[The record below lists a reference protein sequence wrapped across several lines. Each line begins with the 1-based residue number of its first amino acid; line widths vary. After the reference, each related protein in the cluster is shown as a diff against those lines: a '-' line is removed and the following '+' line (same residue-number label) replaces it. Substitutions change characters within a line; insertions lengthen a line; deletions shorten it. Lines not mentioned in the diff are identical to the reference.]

1 MTVIPN
7 EKAVFKYTLYNDNTT
22 FLIEAC
28 DISID
33 ITSYLLKFRLGDSE
47 ESYENWSD
55 WLALTSE
62 NLQKFGYIS
71 SNPIVLEIE
80 LHNTGLLDCVY
91 FDAIFRGQYGDRL
104 NAEVDAKGTFL
115 EGYGVGNAYT
125 NFLSSNLLD
134 KVKNG
139 NYTAAFIQ
147 QDNDFDKVMSGI
159 TTFFASLFSYARQF
173 KNITK
178 SYRLLSRWLDN
189 YGMYYSKSVTNLDD
203 LNYLTENIYREF
215 ENRGTV
221 YVTAKKGELLEHSS
235 SLDEVVKVDG
245 EVLRILGIGDNNEF
259 IFKPRKVDEM
269 SWFVDK
275 TSPNTYGWTIGK
287 SIHQSP
293 YGNSTNSGHFMTLSN
308 AIYRESGELGKN
320 YSRYDTIGYTSSIS
334 SAGVSGFRID
344 TTKNYCLSYEFDIT
358 NATVLEMTQL
368 ISLPSFRNSNGA
380 IVTSVSVQSFDSHNI
395 FENSGY
401 GGGYAHLIRGNAK
414 GKATIYI
421 VSPNDLNPITI
432 NKTFPFSDYH
442 VWSSNF
448 SGVAISP
455 MTTIGKYVPNES
467 IEFLDFYLGVSKN
480 GSQDVEIKNITLSPL
495 DGTENCFIEPTAQ
508 ADLFFEKTQEF
519 LENESEALE
528 KIKEVLPYGVQF
540 KMP

>member
-33 ITSYLLKFRLGDSE
+33 ITSYSLKFRLGDSE

-71 SNPIVLEIE
+71 SNPIVLEVE

-91 FDAIFRGQYGDRL
+91 FDARFRGQHGDKL

-125 NFLSSNLLD
+125 NLLSSNLLD

-221 YVTAKKGELLEHSS
+221 YVTARKGELLEHSS
-235 SLDEVVKVDG
+235 SLVEGVKVDG
-245 EVLRILGIGDNNEF
+245 EVLRILGIGTNNEF

-275 TSPNTYGWTIGK
+275 TSPNTYGWIIGK
-287 SIHQSP
+287 STYQSP
-293 YGNSTNSGHFMTLSN
+293 YGNQTNSGHFMTLSN
-308 AIYRESGELGKN
+308 AIYREAGELGKN
-320 YSRYDTIGYTSSIS
+320 YSRYDIVDYYSAITSRAIE
-334 SAGVSGFRID
+334 GFKFD
-344 TTKNYCLSYEFDIT
+344 TSKNYCLSYEFDIVDANSSET
-358 NATVLEMTQL
+358 TQL
-368 ISLPSFRNSNGA
+368 VLSTTFRNSVGE
-380 IVTSVSVQSFDSHNI
+380 IVGSVNIQSFEEHEI
-395 FENSGY
+395 FEGDY
-401 GGGYAHLIRGNAK
+401 GGGYTYTIRGNAK

-421 VSPNDLNPITI
+421 VSPNDLNPLTI
-432 NKTFPFSDYH
+432 NKTFPFTDYH
-442 VWSSNF
+442 VLSSNF
-448 SGVAISP
+448 SDAAVSP
-455 MTTIGKYVPNES
+455 MTTIGKYYPNES
-467 IEFLDFYLGVSKN
+467 IEYLNFFLSIVKAGNQKI
-480 GSQDVEIKNITLSPL
+480 EIKNITLSPL